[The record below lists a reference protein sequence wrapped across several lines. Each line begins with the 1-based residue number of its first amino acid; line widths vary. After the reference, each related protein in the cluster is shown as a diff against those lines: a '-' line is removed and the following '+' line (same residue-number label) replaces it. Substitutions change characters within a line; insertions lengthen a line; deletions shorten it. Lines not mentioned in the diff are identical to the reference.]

1 MINSCFSYPLT
12 YLGRTPTLRPWTTRT
27 TERTRCIDEVEHG
40 HASFYTGKLILF
52 HRFYLCLLLKY
63 TGVTR
68 LTSNTIQSNILT
80 LNCVRNSRQL
90 NVSKLRG
97 CPQHSEAISNISKQ
111 VTLISYRSRHRLL
124 VRIRHSRQLNASK
137 LRGCP
142 QHSEATQKLYNIHN
156 MNNFTRVDTYM
167 EHPVQWREKVRL
179 ERQDKNKSDNDS
191 KNAEKKGIKLAG
203 RERLIVSGT
212 TIK

>member
-1 MINSCFSYPLT
+1 
-12 YLGRTPTLRPWTTRT
+12 
-27 TERTRCIDEVEHG
+27 
-40 HASFYTGKLILF
+40 
-52 HRFYLCLLLKY
+52 
-63 TGVTR
+63 
-68 LTSNTIQSNILT
+68 
-80 LNCVRNSRQL
+80 
-90 NVSKLRG
+90 
-97 CPQHSEAISNISKQ
+97 
-111 VTLISYRSRHRLL
+111 
-124 VRIRHSRQLNASK
+124 
-137 LRGCP
+137 
-142 QHSEATQKLYNIHN
+142 